1 MDCSLPG
8 SSVHGIFQAIVLEWI
23 AMSFSKENVRY
34 IYRYNTDIYQ
44 YNGKLVLKKNE
55 ILPFAAMWM
64 DLENIMLNE
73 YVRRKKTS
81 TTYMLNLKNS
91 TNECIHKTEIGSLT
105 DVENKLTVTKGEGK
119 GEGQI
124 RGM

>member
-1 MDCSLPG
+1 
-8 SSVHGIFQAIVLEWI
+8 
-23 AMSFSKENVRY
+23 MSFSKENVRY

-91 TNECIHKTEIGSLT
+91 TNECIHKTEIVSLT